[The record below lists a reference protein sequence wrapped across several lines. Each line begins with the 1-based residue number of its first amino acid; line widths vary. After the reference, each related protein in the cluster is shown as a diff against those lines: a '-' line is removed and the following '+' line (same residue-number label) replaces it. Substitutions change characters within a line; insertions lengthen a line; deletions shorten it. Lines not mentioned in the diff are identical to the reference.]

1 MARFAKL
8 IVVCGRRG
16 TGKSNK
22 TLSQIYQAVK
32 SGRKGMIF
40 DVNNEY
46 GDYLYREDQP
56 RHSIKP
62 IYYKDIPRFTAQYK
76 PELVRLRP
84 LLDNGDVMGIKDLQ
98 EHLGFILKNYSNGI
112 LLVEDVTAYIAANT
126 PMDIMGKL
134 STLRQ
139 RGVDLIMQYQHV
151 GKAANPQILGQAN
164 YIRLHKTNDSVVN
177 YADGFSDKTDMLS
190 IAESI
195 VNKRYYNG
203 VDNGIKD
210 ETGIFF
216 NVVVDLDACKI
227 RGIFTRQ
234 EAEEAITN
242 FISTNAGRTIGRLT
256 KSKDRNGKL
265 IYQDYGQAYHFLEQK
280 YIQDYFVFK

>member
-8 IVVCGRRG
+8 TIVCGRRG
-16 TGKSNK
+16 SGKSNK
-22 TLSQIYQAVK
+22 TLSQIYKAVTN
-32 SGRKGMIF
+32 GRKAMIF
-40 DVNNEY
+40 DYNNEY
-46 GDYLYREDQP
+46 GDYLFREDAP
-56 RHSIKP
+56 RHSIKA
-62 IYYKDIPRFTAQYK
+62 IYYRDVPRFTAQFK
-76 PELVRLRP
+76 AELVRLRP
-84 LLDNGDVMGIKDLQ
+84 ILDNGEVMGTKDFQ
-98 EHLGFILKNYSNGI
+98 EHLAFVLKNYSNGI

-151 GKAANPQILGQAN
+151 GKAANPQIIGQAN

-177 YADGFSDKTDMLS
+177 YADGFADKTDMLS

-195 VNKRYYNG
+195 VNKRYDNG

-216 NVVVDLDACKI
+216 SVVVDLDSSKI
-227 RGIFTRQ
+227 RGVFTKQ

-242 FISTNAGRTIGRLT
+242 FISTNAGRTINRLT
-256 KSKDRNGKL
+256 KAKDRNGKV
-265 IYQDYGQAYHFLEQK
+265 IYENYGQAYHHLEKK
-280 YIQDYFVFK
+280 YLQDYFVFK